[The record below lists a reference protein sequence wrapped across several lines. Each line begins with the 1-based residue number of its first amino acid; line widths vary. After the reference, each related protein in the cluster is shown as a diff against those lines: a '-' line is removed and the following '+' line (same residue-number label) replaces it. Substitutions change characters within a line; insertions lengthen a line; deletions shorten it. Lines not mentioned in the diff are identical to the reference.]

1 MNRIEKW
8 LARRHTRQEIRYHK
22 DDDVNTILN
31 VEAWGM
37 GVDPTRHSREDI
49 KNLENFFLQFL
60 RWNFLQHFLS
70 LLLHLL

>member
-49 KNLENFFLQFL
+49 KNLENFAREERKKRTRARL
-60 RWNFLQHFLS
+60 RLVK
-70 LLLHLL
+70 